1 MTDPRDGA
9 EMVGVQTKTNGRRGG
24 EDLSAGGRPP
34 GRWVSVVL
42 LGAGLAILIAF
53 AATTN
58 VREVGVALRNADGVW
73 LALAGGAVVAQIL
86 VKTVRWQFMV
96 ERLTGTRISMG
107 FATISVVAGVAAG
120 SMTPGRSFEL
130 AKAVMLKGSYDI
142 SLGVS
147 TSAMIVERMLDM
159 GFLVVTFLLAA
170 AFVPTRMVLA
180 SRVLALVIAGVIM
193 AFGAL
198 VVAPVRIQAWITP
211 AMRHLPLP
219 APLREKGL
227 RLLETFFASFLLL
240 RAQHT
245 LWPLIAFTT
254 ASAAVDAGR
263 VVAVFTAMGIGLS
276 IPVIVFAYL
285 GAAMLGMALL
295 IPGGV
300 GVTEVSMA
308 GLIAVLAP
316 GAVPAAVAS
325 SAVLADRFLS
335 YYLLVVVGAGLLV
348 AYHRFRHVFAA

>member
-1 MTDPRDGA
+1 MTGDGDGTKT
-9 EMVGVQTKTNGRRGG
+9 VGVQTGG
-24 EDLSAGGRPP
+24 NERPAGEETAASPRASA
-34 GRWVSVVL
+34 RWVSFLL

-58 VREVGVALRNADGVW
+58 LREVGGALRNARSLW
-73 LALAGGAVVAQIL
+73 LVLAAAAVAVQIV
-86 VKTVRWQFMV
+86 VKSVRWQFMV
-96 ERLTGTRISMG
+96 ERLTGTRISTG
-107 FATISVVAGVAAG
+107 FGAISVVSGVAAG

-130 AKAVMLKGSYDI
+130 AKAVMLKGSYEI
-142 SLGVS
+142 ALGVS

-180 SRVLALVIAGVIM
+180 SRVLALVIVGVIM
-193 AFGAL
+193 AFGTL
-198 VVAPVRIQAWITP
+198 VAAPVRIQAWITP
-211 AMRHLPLP
+211 AVRRVPLP
-219 APLREKGL
+219 VSVREKGL
-227 RLLETFFASFLLL
+227 RLLETFFSSFLLL
-240 RAQHT
+240 RGQRT
-245 LWPLIAFTT
+245 LWPLITFTAVST
-254 ASAAVDAGR
+254 AVDAGR

-276 IPVIVFAYL
+276 IPVITFAYL

-316 GAVPAAVAS
+316 GAVAASLAR
-325 SAVLADRFLS
+325 SAVLVDRFLS
-335 YYLLVVVGAGLLV
+335 YYLLVLIGAGCLI
-348 AYHRFRHVFAA
+348 AYHRFRRIFTT